1 MVINKE
7 AHYSPVASEQIMC
20 SKYSDMTCSNL
31 IRVFNALQDALESI
45 DLVTKANDLAFYLC
59 NT

>member
-1 MVINKE
+1 MIINKE
-7 AHYSPVASEQIMC
+7 AHYSPVASEQVMGLN
-20 SKYSDMTCSNL
+20 YSVMTCSNL

-45 DLVTKANDLAFYLC
+45 DLVTKTNDLAFYLC